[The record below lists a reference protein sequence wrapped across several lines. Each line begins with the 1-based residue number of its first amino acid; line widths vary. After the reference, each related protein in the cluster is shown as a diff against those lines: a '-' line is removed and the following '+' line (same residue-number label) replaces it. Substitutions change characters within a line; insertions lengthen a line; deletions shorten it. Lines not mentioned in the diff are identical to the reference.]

1 MYATFIC
8 QAYFD
13 KGGEKK
19 SLAALKQ
26 KHGDFKAQENLD
38 WYSSSAILQGK
49 RKKMVSERLNSLLK
63 VIWVTF
69 CKLLHFLHSNIDLM
83 NI

>member
-19 SLAALKQ
+19 SLAGLKQ

-49 RKKMVSERLNSLLK
+49 KIGFQEVK
-63 VIWVTF
+63 
-69 CKLLHFLHSNIDLM
+69 
-83 NI
+83 